1 MAVTPN
7 YNLSVY
13 SATDT
18 SVKFLDFRTSIAG
31 TSQSS
36 NFYVI
41 DTVLKQFADSITV
54 LQNDPSAY
62 QVNAL
67 YVSANFYAAT
77 VTGMTSYKKGQLI
90 ILSLDT
96 TNVGTVTVNINNIG
110 TVSVMKYTS
119 TGTIV
124 NMEDGDIRKNSQV
137 LCMYDGT
144 RFVTIG
150 FTTADQI
157 NVIGTVGD
165 VLTISAN
172 NTIQD
177 SGKKIGAAN
186 GIATLDGSGNVVEKA
201 NQLVNTLTVQGN
213 DVNIGTFDGSTA
225 QTINIT
231 PANIGAATTA
241 QGTKADALVAGTVAA
256 GNASKLNGQIGLYYL
271 YNPNI
276 LDNTNFLLPVN
287 QKNITTATGGG
298 YVTIDRWTHGVSS
311 VSTQVTANGLR
322 IFGGDSIYGAPLI
335 QKLPT
340 YYSTTEQYCFT
351 ICDSYDNQYSVT
363 GAPNNANYPTPFGS
377 ITIRTYG
384 DNVSVQITVSYG
396 KEVTLKWAKLELGN
410 LSTPYVIKKFGEE
423 LAECQRYFLALGS
436 KVGGTANIAIG
447 VGNAFSSTNA
457 AILVPLPATLR
468 TTPTVTLPDSS
479 AFLLNLANNS
489 TSINLD
495 VTSISIQS
503 MADNAINLLVTASGL
518 TTSFVRLQTKTAGSR
533 IFLSADL

>member
-36 NFYVI
+36 NFYII
-41 DTVLKQFADSITV
+41 DTVLKQFSDSITV

-62 QVNAL
+62 QVNAI

-77 VTGMTSYKKGQLI
+77 VAGMTSYKKGQLI

-186 GIATLDGSGNVVEKA
+186 GIATLDSSGNVVEKA

-213 DVNIGTFDGSTA
+213 GVNIGTFDGSTA
-225 QTINIT
+225 QTLNIT

-241 QGTKADALVAGTVAA
+241 QGAKADALVDGTTPAGDST
-256 GNASKLNGQIGLYYL
+256 KLNGKVSDYYL
-271 YNPNI
+271 YNPNLFDNSNFLNPVNQRGLSSVTQYGYFI
-276 LDNTNFLLPVN
+276 DRWEIGYSHPALAQVDSNGITITAGSEPVTLRQTIDNTNIQDEYTL
-287 QKNITTATGGG
+287 
-298 YVTIDRWTHGVSS
+298 
-311 VSTQVTANGLR
+311 
-322 IFGGDSIYGAPLI
+322 SICTSNDEI
-335 QKLPT
+335 
-340 YYSTTEQYCFT
+340 YSTTGTPTSEQLFT
-351 ICDSYDNQYSVT
+351 
-363 GAPNNANYPTPFGS
+363 TPFGNMR
-377 ITIRTYG
+377 IDVNNGRV
-384 DNVSVQITVSYG
+384 NVMFVVMASKTMS
-396 KEVTLKWAKLELGN
+396 LKWAKLEKG
-410 LSTPYVIKKFGEE
+410 SVPTPYVPKEYGVE
-423 LAECQRYFLALGS
+423 LLECQRYYLH
-436 KVGGTANIAIG
+436 KVGKGCSGYLIGPTSRAVIFIPTPIRMRSTPTGTLFLGDNIIWQNQWVEAQSIVSIINYPNGVLATIQCAGAPITGVSNTTCSAYAIAI
-447 VGNAFSSTNA
+447 N
-457 AILVPLPATLR
+457 
-468 TTPTVTLPDSS
+468 
-479 AFLLNLANNS
+479 
-489 TSINLD
+489 
-495 VTSISIQS
+495 
-503 MADNAINLLVTASGL
+503 
-518 TTSFVRLQTKTAGSR
+518 
-533 IFLSADL
+533 LSADL